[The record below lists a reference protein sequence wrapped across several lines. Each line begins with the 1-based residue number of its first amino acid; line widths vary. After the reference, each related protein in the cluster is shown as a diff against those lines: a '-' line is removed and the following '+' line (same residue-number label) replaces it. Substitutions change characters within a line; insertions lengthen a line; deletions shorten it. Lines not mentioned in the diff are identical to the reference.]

1 MKVAVLSGKGGAGKT
16 MVAVNLAVA
25 AGNAVYID
33 CDVEEP
39 NGRLFLKP
47 EHVTKTPVC
56 TRLPKFNGDR
66 CSGCRA
72 CVDFCRFHAL
82 VYIKGVPKLFADVC
96 HSCGGCMLVCPEQ
109 AISEMDSPVGHIEQG
124 NHGPV
129 RVITGVLN
137 TGEASGV
144 PVIHSALKAGF
155 AAAQTAALSAETP
168 AANDAISSADGPAVD
183 DAALPAEDL
192 AANGSPL
199 TVIDCPPG
207 SACSVMESIAD
218 ADCCLLVAEPT
229 AFAFHNFRM
238 VWELATLL
246 GKPCGVIINKM
257 DAPFE
262 PLEAFCREQK
272 LPVLMRIPFS
282 QKLARLAAEGGI
294 PVESDPE
301 FAADFAELL
310 EKIGGVIQ

>member
-16 MVAVNLAVA
+16 MVAVNLAVS

-47 EHVTKTPVC
+47 EHVTETPVC
-56 TRLPKFNGDR
+56 TRLPKFDGDR

-124 NHGPV
+124 HHGPLQ
-129 RVITGVLN
+129 VITGVLN

-155 AAAQTAALSAETP
+155 AAAQTAVPSAEAP
-168 AANDAISSADGPAVD
+168 AADGF
-183 DAALPAEDL
+183 
-192 AANGSPL
+192 PL
-199 TVIDCPPG
+199 TIIDCPPG

-229 AFAFHNFRM
+229 AFGFHNFRM

-262 PLEAFCREQK
+262 LLESFCREQK